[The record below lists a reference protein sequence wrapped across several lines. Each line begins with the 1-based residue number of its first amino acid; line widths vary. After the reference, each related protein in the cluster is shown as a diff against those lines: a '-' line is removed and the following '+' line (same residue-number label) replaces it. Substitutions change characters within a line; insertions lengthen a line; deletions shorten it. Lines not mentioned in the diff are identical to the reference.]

1 MTTKNAQVDFGEP
14 DSEEA
19 QTNFL
24 QFLQQ
29 YELILDGIF
38 GFPFTGEM
46 RAPYKY
52 FLPRIKEVQ
61 ERVLSIDIPSGWDAN
76 EGNINSLFVP
86 KYLISLGIP
95 KQCSEKFE
103 GEHYL
108 GGRFIPPSVA

>member
-1 MTTKNAQVDFGEP
+1 
-14 DSEEA
+14 
-19 QTNFL
+19 
-24 QFLQQ
+24 
-29 YELILDGIF
+29 
-38 GFPFTGEM
+38 M

-108 GGRFIPPSVA
+108 GGRFIPPSVAEELGIELPVYQGIDLFTKL